1 MRPRV
6 KGLLKRGRDVG
17 GQPARSA
24 RARVGSG
31 TLTTG
36 ECERERSFAEAAHGR
51 RWFSM
56 RTGGVGAEDPVP
68 LETKLSDN
76 ES

>member
-1 MRPRV
+1 M
-6 KGLLKRGRDVG
+6 G
-17 GQPARSA
+17 GEPARSA
-24 RARVGSG
+24 KARVGSG

-36 ECERERSFAEAAHGR
+36 ECERERSFAEVAHGR
-51 RWFSM
+51 RGCAGANEQM